1 MKINLPLS
9 VNKIILKLEE
19 AGYEAY
25 AVGGCVRDSL
35 LGRTPDDWDITT
47 SAKPSEVKAL
57 FRRTIDTG
65 IKHGTVTIMDGSEG
79 YEVTT
84 YRIDGEYE
92 DGRHPKEVTFTRSLE
107 EDLKRRDFTINAM
120 DYSEKEGLVDLF
132 GGQADLEKKIIRCVG
147 NPVERF
153 SEDALRMM
161 RAVRFAGQLSFT
173 IDEATKEAVR
183 NLSKTLS
190 KVSSERIQIELVKLL
205 VSPNP
210 DYFEMMYDLGLTAV
224 FMPEFDRMMET
235 AQNHPHHA
243 YSVGVHTLKTMKA
256 IKSDRRLRL
265 AMLFHD
271 SGKPAVK
278 TTDEDGTDH
287 FHGHPAKSGE
297 LAVTIMRRLKFDTDT
312 INYVRR
318 LAENHDRK
326 IGETEKDMRRAMNK
340 LGEDIFPDLFEV
352 KAADIEGQSMYLRN
366 EKEEALKNLR
376 IMYEKVCASN
386 ACVSLKDLN
395 VKGKDLMELGMS
407 AGRGLGETLNSLLEL
422 VIENPDMND
431 KETLINWLKD
441 NHLV

>member
-9 VNKIILKLEE
+9 VHNIILKLEE

-120 DYSEKEGLVDLF
+120 AYSEKEGLVDLF
-132 GGQADLEKKIIRCVG
+132 GGQSDLEKKIIRCVG

-352 KAADIEGQSMYLRN
+352 KAADIEGQSMYLRD

-386 ACVSLKDLN
+386 ACVSLKDLT
-395 VKGKDLMELGMS
+395 VKGKDLMELGMP